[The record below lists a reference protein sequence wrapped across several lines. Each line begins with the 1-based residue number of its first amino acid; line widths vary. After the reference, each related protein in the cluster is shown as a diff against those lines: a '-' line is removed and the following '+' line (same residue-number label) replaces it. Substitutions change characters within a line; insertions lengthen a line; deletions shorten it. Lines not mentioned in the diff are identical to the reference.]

1 MRPRSILQAALC
13 VLALAA
19 GAVACSSPPRA
30 AGHGPAPGTT
40 QAGGQAATSP
50 AAVPV
55 PPGPATGPPLVV
67 GTLVPLSGPGLA
79 DPAMLAGVKAAARS
93 LNLAGGVDGHP
104 VQVVECDDG
113 NDMGRAEACARELV
127 ADQVVAV
134 AGGASLFGDRIA
146 AVLGQAGVPEV
157 GMVPLSAAEYNAPNV
172 FLLDSG
178 NAGAYLAALA
188 LAYQAGL
195 RSFFVALSD
204 AARGQDLLTVLKL
217 AARRVGPGISLRSG
231 SPGPASPGL
240 GPLVQAAAAAQ
251 AQALVPVVAPG
262 QLASLVA
269 AAGQAQHGFRYVAA
283 WRQLSPSDLDSLGRS
298 GGPLDGALLGS
309 GLPPPSAARSI
320 PALRAFER
328 DMRAERAAGDQAA
341 APSQLDYGAELGWL
355 AVQALAKVVAGRP
368 GPLTAAGVTQ
378 DLEAAQAVPLGL
390 VPAWT
395 PSRAGP
401 PGFARVSNPDVYLLS
416 VRDGQAVLEG
426 HRTFNFYDA
435 LGGL

>member
-30 AGHGPAPGTT
+30 AGHGPAPGTA

-67 GTLVPLSGPGLA
+67 GALVPLSGPGLA

-127 ADQVVAV
+127 ADHVVAV

-157 GMVPLSAAEYNAPNV
+157 GIVPLSAAEYNAPNV

-217 AARRVGPGISLRSG
+217 AARQVGPGISLRSG

-251 AQALVPVVAPG
+251 AQALVPVVGPG
-262 QLASLVA
+262 QLASLVV

-283 WRQLSPSDLDSLGRS
+283 WRQLSPSDLDALGRS

-320 PALRAFER
+320 P
-328 DMRAERAAGDQAA
+328 
-341 APSQLDYGAELGWL
+341 
-355 AVQALAKVVAGRP
+355 
-368 GPLTAAGVTQ
+368 
-378 DLEAAQAVPLGL
+378 
-390 VPAWT
+390 
-395 PSRAGP
+395 
-401 PGFARVSNPDVYLLS
+401 
-416 VRDGQAVLEG
+416 
-426 HRTFNFYDA
+426 
-435 LGGL
+435 